1 MKAMKE
7 PQIIFMKKIIYLGK
21 IKKMMINLKKENFRK
36 TLKLTKI
43 TAKSIKKCQK
53 ASKEGLKNKKN

>member
-1 MKAMKE
+1 
-7 PQIIFMKKIIYLGK
+7 
-21 IKKMMINLKKENFRK
+21 MMINLKKENFRK

-43 TAKSIKKCQK
+43 TAKSIKKWQK